1 MRGQAEPTEPT
12 DSAESA
18 EPDHT
23 AVRVALWR
31 ALHVEADAQPHV
43 LADEVGLRLAA
54 PAEGWRDR
62 GDMDVAGTRTYR
74 AGIVARAR
82 FVDDLVRERVRHGVR
97 QFVILGAGLDT
108 FAQRHAD
115 LGSTGL
121 RIFEIDRPAT
131 QAWKRR
137 RLAEEGFGSSPHLV
151 FVPCDF
157 ESEDAWWKQLIAA
170 GFDPAQPAVVASTGV
185 SMYLTEQANAA
196 TLQQVASLAADSVLA
211 MTFQPPLELLAENE
225 RAGRLFV
232 EERAREA
239 GTPFLS
245 FYAPRQL
252 LELAEQVGFREARH
266 VAADELNERYFAGRS
281 DGLKTTNAEEFLLAS
296 T

>member
-1 MRGQAEPTEPT
+1 MSAQVDPT
-12 DSAESA
+12 

-31 ALHVEADAQPHV
+31 ALHVQADAQPHV
-43 LADEVGLRLAA
+43 LVDEVGLRLAA
-54 PAEGWRDR
+54 PADDWRER
-62 GDMDVAGTRTYR
+62 PDMDVAGTRTYR

-82 FVDDLVRERVRHGVR
+82 FVDDLVLERAHHGVT

-108 FAQRHAD
+108 FAQRHP
-115 LGSTGL
+115 GSGTSGL
-121 RIFEIDRPAT
+121 RVFEVDRPAT

-137 RLAEEGFGSSPHLV
+137 RLAEEGFDLPPSLV

-157 ESEDAWWKQLIAA
+157 ESEDAWWRQLTAG
-170 GFDPAQPAVVASTGV
+170 GFDPSQPAVIASTGV
-185 SMYLTEQANAA
+185 SMYLTKEANAA
-196 TLQQVASLAADSVLA
+196 TLRRIAGLSQGSVFA
-211 MTFQPPLELLAENE
+211 MTFQPPLQLLAEDE
-225 RAGRLFV
+225 RPGRLFV

-245 FYAPRQL
+245 FYSPTQL
-252 LELAEQVGFREARH
+252 LDLATQAGFREARH
-266 VAADELNERYFAGRS
+266 VSGDELNERYFAGRS